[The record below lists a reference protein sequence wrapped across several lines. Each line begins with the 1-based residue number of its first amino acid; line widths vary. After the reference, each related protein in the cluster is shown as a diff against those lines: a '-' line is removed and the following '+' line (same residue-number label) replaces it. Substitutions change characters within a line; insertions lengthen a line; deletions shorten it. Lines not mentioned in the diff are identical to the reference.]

1 MTLLKRCLKDWLPPM
16 LADTYKKQARL
27 GVHFRGEFS
36 DWQTAAAQAEGYDSV
51 QILERVRW
59 STWKV
64 VSGQAAG
71 ERDSV
76 LFDQT
81 PYPFPVIAI
90 LLRAAME
97 GGGRLSVLDFGGAL
111 GSSYHQCKDF
121 LKEVSPLHWS
131 IVEQTH
137 YVRVG
142 KLEFESESL
151 RFHETV
157 GAASQ
162 ICSPQVVLASGVLQ
176 YMPNPVEVLNSFV
189 STEAEYIVIDRTPFA
204 LDGRQVISTQSVP
217 ISISAS
223 SYPLRLF
230 NEQQLKMPLLPHYD
244 EIASFPAV
252 DGTLGYGALKAVFK
266 GFIFKKKKRIK
277 ERS

>member
-1 MTLLKRCLKDWLPPM
+1 MMMLKRYLKTWLPPA
-16 LADTYKKQARL
+16 LADAYRKRARL
-27 GVHFRGEFS
+27 GVHFRGDFP
-36 DWQTAAAQAEGYDSV
+36 DWETAAAHVEGYDAS

-59 STWKV
+59 ATQQV
-64 VSGQAAG
+64 VSGKAAG

-76 LFDQT
+76 LFDRT
-81 PYPFPVIAI
+81 PYPYPVIAL
-90 LLRAAME
+90 LLRAAVE
-97 GGGRLSVLDFGGAL
+97 NNGRLSVLDFGGAL

-121 LKEVSPLHWS
+121 LAGVGVLRWS
-131 IVEQTH
+131 IVEQVH
-137 YVRVG
+137 YVRAG

-151 RFHETV
+151 RFYETV
-157 GAASQ
+157 DAALQ
-162 ICSPQVVLASGVLQ
+162 DLPPQVVLASGVLQ
-176 YMPNPVEVLNSFV
+176 YLPNPGEVLKSFV

-217 ISISAS
+217 SSIGAS

-230 NEQQLKMPLLPHYD
+230 NEEQLKAPLLHHYD
-244 EIASFPAV
+244 EIATFPAV
-252 DGTLGYGALKAVFK
+252 DGTLGYGSLKAVFK

>member
-1 MTLLKRCLKDWLPPM
+1 MTQMKHCLKGWLPPA
-16 LADTYKKQARL
+16 LADAYKKQARL
-27 GVHFRGEFS
+27 GVHFRGEFP
-36 DWQTAAAQAEGYDSV
+36 DWQTAAAHAEGYDST
-51 QILERVRW
+51 QILERVR
-59 STWKV
+59 SATRKV
-64 VSGQAAG
+64 VSGEAAG

-81 PYPFPVIAI
+81 PYPFPVIAL

-97 GGGRLSVLDFGGAL
+97 NGGRLSVLDFGGAL

-121 LKEVSPLHWS
+121 LKEVSPLQWS
-131 IVEQTH
+131 IVEQAH
-137 YVRVG
+137 YVRAG
-142 KLEFESESL
+142 KFEFESESL
-151 RFHETV
+151 RFYETV

-162 ICSPQVVLASGVLQ
+162 AFPPQAVLASGVLQ
-176 YMPNPVEVLNSFV
+176 YMPDPVGVQKSFV
-189 STEAEYIVIDRTPFA
+189 STKAEYIVIDRTPFA

-217 ISISAS
+217 SSISAS

-230 NEQQLKMPLLPHYD
+230 NEDQLKAPLLPHYD

-252 DGTLGYGALKAVFK
+252 DGTLGYGGLKAVFK

-277 ERS
+277 EGS